1 MIWLL
6 FSYLD
11 HDYVFLCDLDNSV
24 YRLYYSISQ
33 RYISQLPQPPKYFSM
48 LFKDISQI
56 SQPPPSTPWF
66 VMLTWFA
73 MLGVKRFAMLGWD
86 LLGVD
91 FGCDVFLKF
100 LYSNHLSLSDTDS
113 RFAMLT
119 QFCQKDVV
127 CNAWL
132 GYASFVFLSYF
143 NSNYLSLFRHG
154 LVMYCKLYQ

>member
-1 MIWLL
+1 MLSNFTKIC
-6 FSYLD
+6 FSTFSTAD
-11 HDYVFLCDLDNSV
+11 VFLLCC
-24 YRLYYSISQ
+24 SILQ
-33 RYISQLPQPPKYFSM
+33 RYFSTTSSM
-48 LFKDISQI
+48 LLYFTKIFLNYLNRILYISATSTAFYFTKIFLNYLFYVILFYKDISQPP
-56 SQPPPSTPWF
+56 QPPPSTPWF

-127 CNAWL
+127 CNA
-132 GYASFVFLSYF
+132 
-143 NSNYLSLFRHG
+143 
-154 LVMYCKLYQ
+154 